1 MHGIDYQRNDNAISI
16 KAFRQNGKILL
27 QVRDNGKGADPEQ
40 LAMIRQEL
48 ADDRVVVQTSIG
60 MKNVHERL
68 RGMFG
73 DHYQMEVESEKNHGF
88 KISIAIDEEMLND
101 EFI

>member
-1 MHGIDYQRNDNAISI
+1 
-16 KAFRQNGKILL
+16 
-27 QVRDNGKGADPEQ
+27 
-40 LAMIRQEL
+40 MIRQEL
-48 ADDRVVVQTSIG
+48 EDDGVVVLTSIG

-68 RGMFG
+68 SGMFG